1 MKQPISTH
9 RNHTTALWI
18 SIKESLKQI
27 YLIYT
32 VAPNDNFIL
41 DPTAIEIAGNMGPDL
56 SAFALARNRI
66 DN

>member
-27 YLIYT
+27 YLIFA
-32 VAPNDNFIL
+32 VAPNDDFIL
-41 DPTAIEIAGNMGPDL
+41 DPTAIEIAGNMGSDL